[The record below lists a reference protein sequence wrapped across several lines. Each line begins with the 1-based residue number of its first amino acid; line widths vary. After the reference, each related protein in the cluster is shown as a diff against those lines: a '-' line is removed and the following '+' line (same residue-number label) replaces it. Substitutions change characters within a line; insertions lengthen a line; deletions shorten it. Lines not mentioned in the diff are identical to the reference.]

1 MSSKTS
7 SLNGDNGPII
17 IISERELTYVHV
29 RYMLSSVRLSVCR
42 LSVTFVR
49 PTQASEILGN
59 VSTPFGT
66 LAMSDLSIKI
76 LRISSSGHPSVGG
89 VKDKRGSRI

>member
-42 LSVTFVR
+42 LSVTFVYA
-49 PTQASEILGN
+49 PY
-59 VSTPFGT
+59 
-66 LAMSDLSIKI
+66 
-76 LRISSSGHPSVGG
+76 SG
-89 VKDKRGSRI
+89 K